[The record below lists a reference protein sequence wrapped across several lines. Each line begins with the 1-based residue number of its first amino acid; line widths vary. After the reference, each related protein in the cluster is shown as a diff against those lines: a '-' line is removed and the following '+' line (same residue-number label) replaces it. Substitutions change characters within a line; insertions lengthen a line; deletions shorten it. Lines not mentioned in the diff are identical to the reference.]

1 MTPGGSGAAVA
12 TAVFATRSPPFRG
25 VGGLPQIAFSTPSP
39 SHLSP
44 SPRPHP
50 ACLLLR
56 LQASGWGAKPRT
68 LPVHHEQKN
77 PPGFHSHLKKKNNI
91 HKTRQYE
98 SPKRKRGEHPC
109 FSHRH
114 CALSSPG
121 VQADDFEARSMEV
134 HGSDV
139 RTSGTSTEAWGSLLS
154 VDMSRRFCEQ
164 NAGHWH
170 FFPSVTPCRS

>member
-12 TAVFATRSPPFRG
+12 TAVFATGSPPFRG
-25 VGGLPQIAFSTPSP
+25 VGRLPQIAFSTPSP

-44 SPRPHP
+44 
-50 ACLLLR
+50 AA
-56 LQASGWGAKPRT
+56 ASGLWMGRQAADITCPPRAKESTRISFP
-68 LPVHHEQKN
+68 
-77 PPGFHSHLKKKNNI
+77 LKKKNNNNI

-121 VQADDFEARSMEV
+121 VQADDFEARFMEV

-139 RTSGTSTEAWGSLLS
+139 MTSGTSTEAWGSLLS